1 MPLEKVIDQH
11 EKLPIFSSRP
21 VDSSKKE
28 IARHKKNLSEI
39 NLKVLKNTSSL
50 VSINNRTLIAPF
62 EKLTFGRELPKKFR
76 VSSKKLLGVSVKKLD
91 YKTLDNS
98 YIN

>member
-11 EKLPIFSSRP
+11 EVLPIFSSRP

-50 VSINNRTLIAPF
+50 VSETPDNNNLNEQPLVQI
-62 EKLTFGRELPKKFR
+62 
-76 VSSKKLLGVSVKKLD
+76 
-91 YKTLDNS
+91 
-98 YIN
+98 